1 MPKTCPPGFICVENM
16 SITLVIIIFLLAFIV
31 YLKFIAN
38 NSSSDQKVV
47 YVEEK
52 KNFMQNMPFI
62 HTMMHS
68 NILQNPFSPPLKQNR
83 YFDTA
88 SSDIRGGVP
97 INVPTRGFRDEYK
110 QVGILTRDMGKE
122 TILPVMGRRLYTNNS
137 KWQYYTMTDKSNSIR
152 LPMSHNGKS
161 CTSEYGCDELMN
173 GDVVYVEGYKDAF
186 KVTIYEN
193 SAPRYIPYL

>member
-1 MPKTCPPGFICVENM
+1 MPKTCPNGFICIENM
-16 SITLVIIIFLLAFIV
+16 SIILVIIIFLLAFIV

-38 NSSSDQKVV
+38 DTQKVV

-52 KNFMQNMPFI
+52 NNFSQNMPL
-62 HTMMHS
+62 TQMNS
-68 NILQNPFSPPLKQNR
+68 NILQNPFSPPLKVNR
-83 YFDTA
+83 YFD
-88 SSDIRGGVP
+88 SSDVRVP
-97 INVPTRGFRDEYK
+97 INVPTRGFREEFK
-110 QVGILTRDMGKE
+110 QVGILTRDIGKE
-122 TILPVMGRRLYTNNS
+122 TILPIMGRRLYTNNS

-152 LPMSHNGKS
+152 LPMSHNGRS

-193 SAPRYIPYL
+193 QQPRYIPHL

>member
-1 MPKTCPPGFICVENM
+1 MPKTCPPGFICIENM
-16 SITLVIIIFLLAFIV
+16 SIILLIIIFLLAFIV

-38 NSSSDQKVV
+38 KDDKNQQVY

-52 KNFMQNMPFI
+52 KNFLQNMPSI
-62 HTMMHS
+62 HTLMHT
-68 NILQNPFSPPLKQNR
+68 NILQNPFSPPLKVNR
-83 YFDTA
+83 YFDD
-88 SSDIRGGVP
+88 SSRDIRGGIP
-97 INVPTRGFRDEYK
+97 INVPTRGFREDFK
-110 QVGILTRDMGKE
+110 QVGILTREMGKE

-152 LPMSHNGKS
+152 LPMSHNGRS
-161 CTSEYGCDELMN
+161 CTSEYGCNELMN

-193 SAPRYIPYL
+193 SQPRYIPYL

>member
-31 YLKFIAN
+31 YLKFISSN
-38 NSSSDQKVV
+38 NSDKQVL
-47 YVEEK
+47 YVGD
-52 KNFMQNMPFI
+52 NNDFVRNMPSL
-62 HTMMHS
+62 HTMVHS
-68 NILQNPFSPPLKQNR
+68 NILQNPFAPPLKQNR
-83 YFDTA
+83 YFDSG

-97 INVPTRGFRDEYK
+97 INVPTRGFKEEFK

-122 TILPVMGRRLYTNNS
+122 TILPIMGRRLYTNNS

-152 LPMSHNGKS
+152 LPMSHNGRS

-193 SAPRYIPYL
+193 SEPRYIPYL

>member
-1 MPKTCPPGFICVENM
+1 MPKSCPPGFICVENM

-38 NSSSDQKVV
+38 NSTSDQQVV

-122 TILPVMGRRLYTNNS
+122 TILPIMGRRLYTNNS

>member
-1 MPKTCPPGFICVENM
+1 MPKTCPPGFICIENM

-38 NSSSDQKVV
+38 NVTGEQQVV

-62 HTMMHS
+62 HTMMHN

-88 SSDIRGGVP
+88 SSDIRGGIP
-97 INVPTRGFRDEYK
+97 INVPTRGFREEFK

-122 TILPVMGRRLYTNNS
+122 TILPIMGRRLYTNNS

-152 LPMSHNGKS
+152 LPMSHNGRS
-161 CTSEYGCDELMN
+161 CTSEYGCNELMN

-193 SAPRYIPYL
+193 SEPRYIPYL

>member
-1 MPKTCPPGFICVENM
+1 MPKSCPPGFICVENM

-38 NSSSDQKVV
+38 NSASDQQVV

-97 INVPTRGFRDEYK
+97 INVPTRGFRSEWK
-110 QVGILTRDMGKE
+110 QKGI
-122 TILPVMGRRLYTNNS
+122 
-137 KWQYYTMTDKSNSIR
+137 
-152 LPMSHNGKS
+152 
-161 CTSEYGCDELMN
+161 
-173 GDVVYVEGYKDAF
+173 
-186 KVTIYEN
+186 
-193 SAPRYIPYL
+193 

>member
-38 NSSSDQKVV
+38 NSASNQKVV

-193 SAPRYIPYL
+193 SEPRYIPYL

>member
-31 YLKFIAN
+31 YLKFISKNATNDSVLYVTN
-38 NSSSDQKVV
+38 ND
-47 YVEEK
+47 
-52 KNFMQNMPFI
+52 NFIRNMPI
-62 HTMMHS
+62 HTALHD
-68 NILQNPFSPPLKQNR
+68 NILQNPFSPPLKKNR
-83 YFDTA
+83 YFEGGDV
-88 SSDIRGGVP
+88 RGGVP
-97 INVPTRGFRDEYK
+97 INVPTRGFREEFK
-110 QVGILTRDMGKE
+110 QVGILTRELGKE
-122 TILPVMGRRLYTNNS
+122 TILPIMGRRLYTNNS

-161 CTSEYGCDELMN
+161 CTSEYGCNELMN

>member
-152 LPMSHNGKS
+152 LPMSHNGRS
-161 CTSEYGCDELMN
+161 CTSEYGCDELKK

>member
-16 SITLVIIIFLLAFIV
+16 SITLVIIIFLLAFLV
-31 YLKFIAN
+31 YLKFIAS
-38 NSSSDQKVV
+38 NSTNEQQVV

-52 KNFMQNMPFI
+52 KNFIQEMPFL

-83 YFDTA
+83 YFDTG
-88 SSDIRGGVP
+88 SSDIRGGIP
-97 INVPTRGFRDEYK
+97 INVPTRGFRDEFK

-122 TILPVMGRRLYTNNS
+122 TILPIMGRRLYTNNS

-152 LPMSHNGKS
+152 LPMSHNGRS
-161 CTSEYGCDELMN
+161 CTSEYGCEELMN

-193 SAPRYIPYL
+193 SEPRYIPYL

>member
-38 NSSSDQKVV
+38 NSASDQQVV

-52 KNFMQNMPFI
+52 KNFMQNMPSL
-62 HTMMHS
+62 HTIMHS

-97 INVPTRGFRDEYK
+97 INVPTRGFRDEFK

-122 TILPVMGRRLYTNNS
+122 TILPIMGRRLYTNNS

-193 SAPRYIPYL
+193 SEPRYIPYL

>member
-161 CTSEYGCDELMN
+161 CTSEYGCDELN
-173 GDVVYVEGYKDAF
+173 GDTVYVEGYKDAF

>member
-1 MPKTCPPGFICVENM
+1 MPKTCPNGFICIENM
-16 SITLVIIIFLLAFIV
+16 SIILVIIIFLLAFIV

-38 NSSSDQKVV
+38 DTQKVV

-52 KNFMQNMPFI
+52 NNFSQNMPL
-62 HTMMHS
+62 TQMNS
-68 NILQNPFSPPLKQNR
+68 NILQNPFSPPLKVNR
-83 YFDTA
+83 YFDSS
-88 SSDIRGGVP
+88 SSDVRVP
-97 INVPTRGFRDEYK
+97 INVPTRGFREDFK
-110 QVGILTRDMGKE
+110 QVGILTRDIGKE
-122 TILPVMGRRLYTNNS
+122 TILPIMGRRLYTNNS

-152 LPMSHNGKS
+152 LPMSHNGRS

-193 SAPRYIPYL
+193 SQPRYIPHL